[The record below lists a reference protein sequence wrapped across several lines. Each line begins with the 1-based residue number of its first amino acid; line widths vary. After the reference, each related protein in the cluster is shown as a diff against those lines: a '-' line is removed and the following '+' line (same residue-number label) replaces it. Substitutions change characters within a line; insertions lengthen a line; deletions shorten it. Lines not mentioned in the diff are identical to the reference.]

1 MVIRAITREVHYTL
15 SCSSIDIEDTV
26 HTCLTGVGDR
36 FDFVFSALVCLFLR
50 LFMCVIFRVS
60 LVFMSTS
67 LIVSVY
73 VYFYVSV
80 YWGFPDL
87 VYLKF

>member
-1 MVIRAITREVHYTL
+1 MIQAIIREVHYTL

-26 HTCLTGVGDR
+26 RTCLRGVGDR
-36 FDFVFSALVCLFLR
+36 FVFVFSTLVRLFLR
-50 LFMCVIFRVS
+50 LFMCVMFRVS

-67 LIVSVY
+67 SIVSVY
-73 VYFYVSV
+73 VYFYVFV

-87 VYLKF
+87 VYIGF